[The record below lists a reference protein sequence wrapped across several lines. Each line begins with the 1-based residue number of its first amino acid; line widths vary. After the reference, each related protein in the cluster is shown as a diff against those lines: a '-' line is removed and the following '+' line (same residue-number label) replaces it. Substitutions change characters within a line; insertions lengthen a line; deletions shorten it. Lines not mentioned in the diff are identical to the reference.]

1 MTGAGQGKIRRQ
13 VTCVRDPFCGVAVK
27 STTNLAN
34 AIRDAAVGI
43 AGDQAME
50 AIGTAYRTFAHTNPG
65 QFASTFLP
73 PLSDNDDLAAAN
85 RSLLDVFVLVYRA
98 MGSCPTRR
106 IWPPAARAARSTA
119 SAPSSWHRA
128 GRPTMTSSIGTSSR
142 PSGAVC
148 ALTHSLPS
156 EATTETEGPQAGDR
170 SAVGSIWPN
179 RPLTNGPWVGE

>member
-1 MTGAGQGKIRRQ
+1 MMTGAGQGKIRRQ

-98 MGSCPTRR
+98 MGLLPDQ
-106 IWPPAARAARSTA
+106 AHLAARSTRTAIHGFCALELA
-119 SAPSSWHRA
+119 SGRTPDHDVEYRHLLETLRRGLRPDPLSSFGGHHRD
-128 GRPTMTSSIGTSSR
+128 RR
-142 PSGAVC
+142 PSG
-148 ALTHSLPS
+148 
-156 EATTETEGPQAGDR
+156 R
-170 SAVGSIWPN
+170 
-179 RPLTNGPWVGE
+179 